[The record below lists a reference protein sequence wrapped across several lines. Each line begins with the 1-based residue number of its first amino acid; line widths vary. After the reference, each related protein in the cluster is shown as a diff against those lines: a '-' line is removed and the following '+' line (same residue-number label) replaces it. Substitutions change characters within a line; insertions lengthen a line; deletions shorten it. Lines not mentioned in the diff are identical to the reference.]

1 MSCSTPRDPYKPL
14 TADELSRTLTQRL
27 VPVVD
32 RLRAVGVR
40 LGTRT
45 YEVRIIRTAWT
56 GEYRGEGVE
65 YVVADYPL
73 TPTPLVD
80 GLDGIQ
86 QSTQDVGQIE
96 QGTVRVSEI
105 SGRYS
110 ADFLR
115 GWGVDSQPPAQNEQ
129 VYYEVRYPT
138 PDGDGVRRRFV
149 LRAGPAYF
157 ADRAEWQMSLE
168 KQIEDRA
175 PERF

>member
-1 MSCSTPRDPYKPL
+1 MSCATPRDPYRPL

-27 VPVVD
+27 IPVAD
-32 RLRAVGVR
+32 RIRAVGVR

-45 YEVRIIRTAWT
+45 YEVRIVRTAWT
-56 GEYRGEGVE
+56 GEYRGEGME
-65 YVVADYPL
+65 YVVEEYPL

-115 GWGVDSQPPAQNEQ
+115 GWGVNSQPPAQNEQ
-129 VYYEVRYPT
+129 VYYEIRYPT
-138 PDGDGVRRRFV
+138 ADGDGVRRRFT
-149 LRAGPAYF
+149 LRAGPAYV

-168 KQIEDRA
+168 KQIADRA
-175 PERF
+175 PEGY